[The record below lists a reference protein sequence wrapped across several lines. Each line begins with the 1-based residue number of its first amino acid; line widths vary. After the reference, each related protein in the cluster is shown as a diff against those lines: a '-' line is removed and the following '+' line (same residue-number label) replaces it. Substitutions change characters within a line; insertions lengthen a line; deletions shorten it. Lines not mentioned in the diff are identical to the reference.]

1 MNARQGLTR
10 RDTLGFIGAAGLGAV
25 LPAAAQANYP
35 NRPLR
40 IVVGLPAGGAADV
53 VVRAIGREM
62 ERSMKQPVIIE
73 NKPGGL
79 FQLAVQAVSTAPADG
94 YTLMYVNS
102 GFVAVQAIQKR
113 FDLNRQFLPL
123 TMAGEAPSV
132 IVVRPNAPFKSVRD
146 LVAYGRA
153 HPGELTYGT
162 LGVGSIE
169 HIKALQFL
177 DAAGFQAK
185 AIPYKGGPDMLNAVI
200 AGDIN
205 YTAINLYSAM
215 QFIPSGRLRALVAL
229 DSTRLKALPDLP
241 TVHEAGIKM
250 PISHIWSGFV
260 VHADTP
266 APIAQRLFK
275 ELVAAVHSPAVAD
288 ILSPLGMMVTT
299 SKSPEEFRELIAS
312 EAAWMGAIAKQAKL
326 DGN

>member
-1 MNARQGLTR
+1 MSARQGLTR
-10 RDTLGFIGAAGLGAV
+10 RDTLGLIGVAGLGAV

-35 NRPLR
+35 NRPVR

-62 ERSMKQPVIIE
+62 ERSMKQPVVIE

-123 TMAGEAPSV
+123 TKAGETPSV
-132 IVVRPNAPFKSVRD
+132 IVVHPNSPFKSVRD

-177 DAAGFQAK
+177 EAAGVQAK

-205 YTAINLYSAM
+205 YTAVNIYSAM
-215 QFIPSGRLRALVAL
+215 QFVPSGRVRALVAL
-229 DSTRLKALPDLP
+229 DSARLKALPDLP

-275 ELVAAVHSPAVAD
+275 ELVAAVHSPVVVD
-288 ILSPLGMMVTT
+288 MLSPLGITVTT
-299 SKSPEEFRELIAS
+299 SKSPEEFREMIAS
-312 EAAWMGAIAKQAKL
+312 EAAWMGAMAKQAKL

>member
-1 MNARQGLTR
+1 MNTPQGLTR
-10 RDTLGFIGAAGLGAV
+10 RETLGLIGAAGLGAA

-53 VVRAIGREM
+53 VVRAIAREM
-62 ERSMKQPVIIE
+62 ERSMKQPFVID

-79 FQLAVQAVSTAPADG
+79 YQLAVQAVSTAPADG
-94 YTLMYVNS
+94 YTLMYINS
-102 GFVAVQAIQKR
+102 SFVAVQAIQKR

-123 TMAGEAPSV
+123 TKTGETPGV
-132 IVVRPNAPFKSVRD
+132 IVVHPNSPFKSVQD
-146 LVAYGRA
+146 LVAFGRA

-162 LGVGSIE
+162 LGVGTLE

-177 DAAGFQAK
+177 EAAGIQAK

-205 YTAINLYSAM
+205 YTAVNIYSAM
-215 QFIPSGRLRALVAL
+215 QFIPSGRLRALVAM

-241 TVHEAGIKM
+241 TIHEAGIKL
-250 PISHIWSGFV
+250 PISRIWSGFV

-275 ELVAAVHSPAVAD
+275 ELVAAAHSPAVVEL
-288 ILSPLGMMVTT
+288 LSPLGMMVTT
-299 SKSPEEFRELIAS
+299 SQSPEEFRGLISS
-312 EAAWMGAIAKQAKL
+312 EAAWMGAMAKQAKL